1 MQENQS
7 RKRKVPQSHDA
18 KFLLD
23 ENVSNNLRKL
33 LISKGYDTITVQ
45 ELNKRG
51 TKNSVLQEIARKES
65 RVLLTF
71 DKDFIK
77 FKHVSDNHLILV
89 DIHPLID
96 ENVLPHF
103 EKFLNSFSFDDLKE
117 NIVILQKDKII
128 LKKK

>member
-1 MQENQS
+1 M
-7 RKRKVPQSHDA
+7 PQSHDA

>member
-1 MQENQS
+1 
-7 RKRKVPQSHDA
+7 VPQSHDV

-23 ENVSNNLRKL
+23 ENVSHNLLKL
-33 LISKGYDTITVQ
+33 LISKGYDTTTVQ

-51 TKNSVLQEIARKES
+51 AKNSILQEIARKEG
-65 RVLLTF
+65 RVLLTY
-71 DKDFIK
+71 DKDFIE
-77 FKHVSDNHLILV
+77 FKHESDNQLILV

-103 EKFLNSFSFDDLKE
+103 EKFLDSFSFDDLKE
-117 NIVILQKDKII
+117 NIVLLKEDEII